1 MLPTVTLEHLQLF
14 RDLASTKSVSRAAQ
28 LSGVSQSAASQHL
41 QEIEKQFDVTL
52 VDRSK
57 RPLVLTEAGRL
68 YAEFCR
74 EVVRL
79 RQEFDVGL
87 ERLKGRVEG
96 TVRVAS
102 IYSVGLSEMTKLEN
116 DFAERFPDAELKV
129 DYLRPEKVYEAITN
143 EQADL
148 GLVSYP
154 VPNKEIRAIPW
165 RSERMVVAMTAA
177 HPLAG
182 LAVIRPN
189 DLEGQDYV
197 GFDDDLPISREVAKF
212 LREAGVTVNRVMHF
226 DNIQMM
232 KEAVTLGSGL
242 SILPERILKNDVEQ
256 GRLRAIPL
264 EAPGLSRPLGILH
277 LRRKKFNRATQSF
290 LNLLTEEPAAARA

>member
-1 MLPTVTLEHLQLF
+1 MTLEHLQLF

-28 LSGVSQSAASQHL
+28 SCGVSQSAASQHL
-41 QEIEKQFDVTL
+41 QEIEKQFDITL

-57 RPLVLTEAGRL
+57 RPLVLTEAGKL

-79 RQEFDVGL
+79 RQEFEVGL
-87 ERLKGRVEG
+87 EKLKGKVEG

-102 IYSVGLSEMTKLEN
+102 IYSVGLSEMSQLEQ
-116 DFAERFPDAELKV
+116 DFGDRFPDAELKV
-129 DYLRPEKVYEAITN
+129 DYLRPEKVYEAIAN
-143 EQADL
+143 DQADL

-154 VPNKEIRAIPW
+154 VPNKEIRTIPW
-165 RSERMVVAMTAA
+165 REERMVVAMTPS
-177 HPLAG
+177 HPLAD
-182 LAVIRPN
+182 LSVIGAAN
-189 DLEGQDYV
+189 LDGQDFV

-212 LREAGVTVNRVMHF
+212 LRDAGVTVNRVMHF

-232 KEAVTLGSGL
+232 KEAVSHGSGL
-242 SILPERILKNDVEQ
+242 SILPERILRGDVEQ
-256 GRLRAIPL
+256 GRLSTIPL
-264 EAPGLSRPLGILH
+264 ESPGLSRPLGILH

-290 LNLLTEEPAAARA
+290 LNLLLEEPVAAQA